1 MPDTG
6 SVTQKSVAN
15 KGAKTLRKDG
25 TQEGEVKADRGSH
38 TAVRPIRD
46 GIHEPR
52 MQNHRARQFK
62 HKRGHNRKERN
73 EILKKKKKRM
83 EKWSEGNY
91 TGKEMQTDG
100 MELCRETKENQQRA
114 HNQSSRKMRSGAQR
128 WASRG
133 KGYNLRG

>member
-73 EILKKKKKRM
+73 EILKKKKKGWR
-83 EKWSEGNY
+83 SG
-91 TGKEMQTDG
+91 Q
-100 MELCRETKENQQRA
+100 RETIQGKRCKLMEWNFAGRQRRT
-114 HNQSSRKMRSGAQR
+114 SSERTTRA
-128 WASRG
+128 AG
-133 KGYNLRG
+133 K